1 MSRFFPHTPYAEDQP
16 LSHTILNVH
25 VLTRGLTT
33 GTLIASLITAGRQLI
48 PSRRLAAPA
57 FASRL
62 LLSSSTG
69 ALIGVGLSA
78 LATTGRMWGR
88 DEIEWKDRSWR
99 LMENRSQLR
108 LDDFTYVSMAAAP
121 IVLAA
126 RRGTLA
132 VGWRSFVGVVGLGSV
147 VGMVGHM
154 AFKLVS
160 DPEADGSP
168 AKKEEQKE
176 KH

>member
-33 GTLIASLITAGRQLI
+33 GTLIASLFVAGRQLI
-48 PSRRLAAPA
+48 PSRRLAAPQL
-57 FASRL
+57 ASRL

-69 ALIGVGLSA
+69 AIVGVGLSA
-78 LATTGRMWGR
+78 LATAGRMWGR

-108 LDDFTYVSMAAAP
+108 LDDFTYVGMAAAP

-132 VGWRSFVGVVGLGSV
+132 VGWRSLVGAVGLGSV
-147 VGMVGHM
+147 AGMVGHL
-154 AFKLVS
+154 AFKVVS
-160 DPEADGSP
+160 NPDDIDSS
-168 AKKEEQKE
+168 KE
-176 KH
+176 KEKGKH